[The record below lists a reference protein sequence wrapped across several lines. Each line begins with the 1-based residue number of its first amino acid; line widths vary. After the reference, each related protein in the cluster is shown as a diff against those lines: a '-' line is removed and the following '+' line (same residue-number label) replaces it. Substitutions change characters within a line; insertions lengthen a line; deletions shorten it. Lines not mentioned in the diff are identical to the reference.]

1 MTNAEKYKEVFGMDP
16 ETNSCPTHVCL
27 ECPCC
32 KNIEGKNIC
41 SLDTRAWWQD
51 DYKDDYRAKWGVLA

>member
-16 ETNSCPTHVCL
+16 ETKSCPTHVCL

-32 KNIEGKNIC
+32 KNVEGKNIC

-51 DYKDDYRAKWGVLA
+51 DYKDYRAKWGVLA